1 MEPATTDT
9 PASQPDSGRQSMSG
23 GRIVL
28 LIVGIVVALLGLA
41 ALAGGGV
48 LLALNHT
55 ERDSAGFFSTGSES
69 YASESHAIVSDDLD
83 IGADGPD
90 WLFEEGRLATVRVR
104 GASADDGELFIG
116 IGPTAQ
122 VREYLA
128 GTSHDVVTDLDFDP
142 FRATYRRS
150 QGTAAPTEPGA
161 EPFWGASAEGAGTQS
176 VEWEVAKGNWSVVV
190 MNADASEGVDA
201 RLSLGAK
208 VGFVFWVG
216 LGLVIA
222 GAILLASGAAMI
234 FFSLRRRAPATAP
247 PVLRPTS

>member
-1 MEPATTDT
+1 
-9 PASQPDSGRQSMSG
+9 MSG
-23 GRIVL
+23 GRLAL
-28 LIVGIVVALLGLA
+28 LIVGSVVTLLALA
-41 ALAGGGV
+41 ALAGGAL
-48 LLALNHT
+48 LLAVNHT

-116 IGPTAQ
+116 IGPTAR
-122 VREYLA
+122 VREYLTGA
-128 GTSHDVVTDLDFDP
+128 SYDVVTDLEFDP
-142 FRATYRRS
+142 FRATYSRE
-150 QGTAAPTEPGA
+150 QGTAVPAEPGA
-161 EPFWGASAEGAGTQS
+161 EEFWGASAEGAGTQS

-190 MNADASEGVDA
+190 MNADASAGVDA

-222 GAILLASGAAMI
+222 GAILLASGAVMI
-234 FFSLRRRAPATAP
+234 FFSLRSRASRASTATPAAA
-247 PVLRPTS
+247 R

>member
-1 MEPATTDT
+1 
-9 PASQPDSGRQSMSG
+9 MSG
-23 GRIVL
+23 GRLAL
-28 LIVGIVVALLGLA
+28 LIVGSVVTLLALAL
-41 ALAGGGV
+41 LAGGGV
-48 LLALNHT
+48 LLAANET
-55 ERDSAGFFSTGSES
+55 ERDSSGFFATGTES
-69 YASESHAIVSDDLD
+69 YATDSYAMVSDDLD
-83 IGADGPD
+83 IGTDGPD

-104 GASADDGELFIG
+104 GASTDDGELFIG

-128 GTSHDVVTDLDFDP
+128 GTSHDVVTDLEFDP

-150 QGTAAPTEPGA
+150 EGTAAPTEPGA
-161 EPFWGASAEGAGTQS
+161 EGFWGASAEGAGTQS

-208 VGFVFWVG
+208 VGFVFWIG

-222 GAILLASGAAMI
+222 GAILLASGVAMI
-234 FFSLRRRAPATAP
+234 FFSLRRRAARASTATPAAA
-247 PVLRPTS
+247 R

>member
-1 MEPATTDT
+1 MEPATTST
-9 PASQPDSGRQSMSG
+9 PASQPDSGRKSMSG
-23 GRIVL
+23 GRVAL
-28 LIVGIVVALLGLA
+28 LIVGIVVTVLALA

-48 LLALNHT
+48 LLAVNHT

-69 YASESHAIVSDDLD
+69 YVSESHAIVSDDLD
-83 IGADGPD
+83 VGADGPD

-104 GASADDGELFIG
+104 GASADDGEIFIG

-161 EPFWGASAEGAGTQS
+161 QQFWGASAEGAGTQS

-190 MNADASEGVDA
+190 MNADASPGVDA

-208 VGFVFWVG
+208 VGFVFWIG

-222 GAILLASGAAMI
+222 GAILLASGAVMI
-234 FFSLRRRAPATAP
+234 FFSLRRRAPPTAGAP
-247 PVLRPTS
+247 AAA